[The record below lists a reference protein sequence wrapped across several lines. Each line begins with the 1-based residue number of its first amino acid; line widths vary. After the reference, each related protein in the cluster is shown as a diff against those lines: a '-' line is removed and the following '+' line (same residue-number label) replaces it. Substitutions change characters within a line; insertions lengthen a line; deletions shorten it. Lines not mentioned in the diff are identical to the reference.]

1 MNDGPLKSA
10 LDNLSSQGVIRREL
24 VTYKMKSGK
33 MIRETVCREY
43 RSDGDILII
52 LFLLL
57 LMEEAQYES
66 T

>member
-1 MNDGPLKSA
+1 MNEGPLKSA

-43 RSDGDILII
+43 RSDGD
-52 LFLLL
+52 
-57 LMEEAQYES
+57 YTDHSVS
-66 T
+66 TPLNEGSTV

>member
-33 MIRETVCREY
+33 KI
-43 RSDGDILII
+43 
-52 LFLLL
+52 
-57 LMEEAQYES
+57 
-66 T
+66 